1 MDGVQALSYILDN
14 NIEGA
19 IVECGVFDA
28 NFEFMWIQELKR
40 RNVVRDIYMY
50 DTFEGLPEPCE
61 YDYTTNTASI
71 YQMDAKQVHD
81 YWAAQKIDDK
91 KNNWCLCPLEKVQQR
106 LRSTNYPEE
115 NLHYVVG
122 DVMQTL
128 NETVPDKIALLRLDT
143 DWYTSSLFELEKL
156 YDKVAENG
164 VIIFDDYFHWDGQ
177 RRATDEYFKKINKEY
192 IIQPLHNCKTGSI
205 IKTS

>member
-19 IVECGVFDA
+19 IVECGVFDG
-28 NFEFMWIQELKR
+28 NFEIMWIQELKR
-40 RNVVRDIYMY
+40 RNVIRDIYMY
-50 DTFEGLPEPCE
+50 DTFEGLPEPSE

-71 YQMDAKQVHD
+71 YQMDAKQVHE
-81 YWAAQKIDDK
+81 YWASHKIDDK

-156 YDKVAENG
+156 YDKVSENG

-192 IIQPLHNCKTGSI
+192 IIQPLHNGKTGSI
-205 IKTS
+205 IKTY